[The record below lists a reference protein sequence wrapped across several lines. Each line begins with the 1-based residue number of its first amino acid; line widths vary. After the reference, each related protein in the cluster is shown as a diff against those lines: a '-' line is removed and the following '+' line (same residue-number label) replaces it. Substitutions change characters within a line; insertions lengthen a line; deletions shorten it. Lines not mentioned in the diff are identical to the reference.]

1 MLQFKQ
7 HIFSMSIDK
16 KLGKHNFPLILTT
29 KKMKRKLTSVQETK
43 TVKTQLHDEVMIGGI
58 RNANQ

>member
-1 MLQFKQ
+1 
-7 HIFSMSIDK
+7 MSIDK